1 MNTFDVQLR
10 FQNEQPDVRREH
22 LYLFY
27 LHKKL
32 LLVDQRSK
40 IVNFQHVPEHYLQC
54 LGVATHSME
63 FRSIQ
68 YQALFS

>member
-1 MNTFDVQLR
+1 MNTFYVQLR
-10 FQNEQPDVRREH
+10 FQNEQPDIRREH

-32 LLVDQRSK
+32 LLVDQRLK
-40 IVNFQHVPEHYLQC
+40 IVHFLQMPEHYSEYP
-54 LGVATHSME
+54 GVATHSTE